1 VNALLRSH
9 ATLAP
14 KQSHGPHRADSLVV
28 GLAVR
33 CMAFAALMLCAS
45 APAASAQGP
54 KDDRVVVLVFARG
67 GADANVSV
75 RIERDLRTLFDAGH
89 REDKKIPR
97 TLEVELRFD
106 AGVARRGELG
116 RARRHFNDAQRAM
129 ERNDP
134 EEALDQLV
142 RAQRKYRKAAPFATD
157 PALLS
162 GIYYYEYLG
171 RLGLKQTKR
180 AIEAYC
186 AYVAWTRNYSG
197 SQGPLEQFE
206 PLADK
211 CGDTATGGTSELLVT
226 SNVDG
231 AHVYVDGKP
240 EGVIGKALPLGKPF
254 IQAGPHMVEVRK
266 AGFARWGT
274 VVRLKKDRS
283 LTVNAK
289 LREARNR
296 ATDYDRLALIQFT
309 GEQADSEAFLDDRFF
324 ELTELYGATYLVA
337 GYLEPDVEGQNKL
350 TLMTFHDFN
359 RDTYSEV
366 FGLDRDAHQP
376 ALAGYWKKQFGK
388 DVDPGDAEAV
398 IERAAPTMFKV
409 E

>member
-1 VNALLRSH
+1 MALS
-9 ATLAP
+9 
-14 KQSHGPHRADSLVV
+14 
-28 GLAVR
+28 
-33 CMAFAALMLCAS
+33 ALMLCAS
-45 APAASAQGP
+45 GPIASAQDA
-54 KDDRVVVLVFARG
+54 KQDRVVVLVFPRG
-67 GADANVSV
+67 GTDANVSV

-89 REDKKIPR
+89 REDEKIPR
-97 TLEVELRFD
+97 TLDVELRFD
-106 AGVARRGELG
+106 AGVARKGELE

-134 EEALDQLV
+134 EEALDQLI

-171 RLGLKQTKR
+171 RQGLKQTKK

-197 SQGPLEQFE
+197 SEGPLEQFE

-211 CGDTATGGTSELLVT
+211 CGATATGGTSELLVN

-240 EGVIGKALPLGKPF
+240 EGVIGKALPLSKPF

-266 AGFARWGT
+266 AGYARWGT

-289 LREARNR
+289 LREAKNR
-296 ATDYDRLALIQFT
+296 ETDYDQLATIQFS
-309 GEQADSEAFLDDRFF
+309 GDQAFSEAYIDDRFF
-324 ELTELYGATYLVA
+324 ELTELYGAAYLVA
-337 GYLEPDVEGQNKL
+337 GYLEPDVEGQQKL
-350 TLMTFHDFN
+350 TLITFHDFN
-359 RDTYSEV
+359 RVSYTGV
-366 FGLDRDAHQP
+366 FGPERDAHQSV
-376 ALAGYWKKQFGK
+376 LSGYWKKQFGK
-388 DVDPGDAEAV
+388 DVDPADAEAIV
-398 IERAAPTMFKV
+398 ERAAATMFKV